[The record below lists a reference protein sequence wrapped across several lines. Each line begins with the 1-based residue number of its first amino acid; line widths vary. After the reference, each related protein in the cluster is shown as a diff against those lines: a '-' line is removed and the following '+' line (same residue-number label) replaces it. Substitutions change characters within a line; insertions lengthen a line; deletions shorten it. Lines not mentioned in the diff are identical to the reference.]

1 VFYVLISLFL
11 WQHVAIPLS
20 GSPTI
25 LNLELT
31 IHDFVFS
38 TYVHIIS
45 PLLKGS
51 LELKA
56 ILLSDEFTSF

>member
-1 VFYVLISLFL
+1 
-11 WQHVAIPLS
+11 
-20 GSPTI
+20 
-25 LNLELT
+25 LELT

-56 ILLSDEFTSF
+56 ILLSDEFTSFMMNDVFWFFLLPP